1 MHLARFLWNDRIRWG
16 IVKGN
21 DVWKQRGNLFRNA
34 RSGDYL
40 GPLAQAR
47 ILPPLERT
55 NKIVAIA
62 ANYGEKD
69 DLSYTQKFAPKL
81 FTRPSLGS

>member
-34 RSGDYL
+34 RAGDYL

-55 NKIVAIA
+55 T
-62 ANYGEKD
+62 EKKMIGTVRAV
-69 DLSYTQKFAPKL
+69 L
-81 FTRPSLGS
+81 